1 MQGWPGR
8 AGLQDLEPFKAADS
22 VARFCLNL
30 NLPQPIQDAV
40 CKISLR
46 ALDAGFVNGVSV
58 LVLLLPT
65 CLARPARMC
74 VFGLVIT

>member
-1 MQGWPGR
+1 
-8 AGLQDLEPFKAADS
+8 LEPFKAADS

-58 LVLLLPT
+58 LMLLA
-65 CLARPARMC
+65 CMAWPARMC
-74 VFGLVIT
+74 VCVLGLVT